1 MNMVNRFVQADSSNL
16 PEVNTLMILEYV
28 ISSNRHSIDEIRDVK
43 QLAASD
49 ENYVIDAV
57 GFVQL
62 KNNGTECLV
71 KAKVASEEEGEI
83 KYYTVSVHVNENAIT
98 DSSCNCHPELAGRCK
113 HTFLFLCWLKNK
125 SSIPERAPVQS
136 FWHKPLLGTKD
147 SLLAKD
153 IFKFKSKRS
162 AVEPQPR
169 NPDVLN
175 NFLEECKKRNITNSL
190 ILNYSPPQ

>member
-28 ISSNRHSIDEIRDVK
+28 ISSNKHSIDEIRDVK
-43 QLAASD
+43 KLAASD

-62 KNNGTECLV
+62 KNNGTECLL
-71 KAKVASEEEGEI
+71 KAKVASEEEGGI
-83 KYYTVSVHVNENAIT
+83 KYYTVSVHVNENTIT
-98 DSSCNCHPELAGRCK
+98 DSSCNCHPDLAGCK

-125 SSIPERAPVQS
+125 SSIPERAPVQC
-136 FWHKPLLGTKD
+136 FWHKPLLSSNY

-153 IFKFKSKRS
+153 IFKFKSKRG
-162 AVEPQPR
+162 AVELQPR
-169 NPDVLN
+169 NPDVLKS
-175 NFLEECKKRNITNSL
+175 FIEECKKRNITNSL
-190 ILNYSPPQ
+190 IFNYSLPQ